1 MLTLIP
7 LPAFEDNYI
16 WIWHDD
22 HHAVAVD
29 PGDPVPLIA
38 YLDAR
43 HLALTAI
50 LITHHH
56 RDHTGGNVLLRQRYN
71 CPVYAPDNPR
81 IPAVTHVLHGGDS
94 VDIAKPF
101 LHFDVLPP
109 RATRSTTSAMS
120 ATTACFAATPCSDAD
135 AGNCSKAAPRSWL
148 PASMPF

>member
-43 HLALTAI
+43 HLARTAI

-56 RDHTGGNVLLRQRYN
+56 RDHAGGNVLLRQRYSG
-71 CPVYAPDNPR
+71 PVYAPDNPR
-81 IPAVTHVLHGGDS
+81 IPAV
-94 VDIAKPF
+94 
-101 LHFDVLPP
+101 
-109 RATRSTTSAMS
+109 
-120 ATTACFAATPCSDAD
+120 
-135 AGNCSKAAPRSWL
+135 
-148 PASMPF
+148 